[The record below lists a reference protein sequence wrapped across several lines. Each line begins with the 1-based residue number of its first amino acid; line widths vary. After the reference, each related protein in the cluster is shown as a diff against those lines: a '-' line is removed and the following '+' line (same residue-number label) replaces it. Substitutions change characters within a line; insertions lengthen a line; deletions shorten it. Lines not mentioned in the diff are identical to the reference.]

1 MSATAVHHISSFSPG
16 IEFGNLTPVQVQV
29 VGALAEGRSVI
40 RAAAAA
46 GIHRTTIH
54 NWMRTS
60 EEFRSAVDQARDHF
74 AACVADQLKELSAA
88 ALDTL
93 RQMLAS
99 GETPPT
105 VRLRAALAVLERPG
119 GLPETGWQ
127 LPEPV
132 RLPRIPTPPIPL
144 PVVAKLAPRNA
155 ACHCGSG
162 LKFKRCCGSS
172 APSPAPR
179 APMDIAARARL
190 LGRTEAAPARSAP
203 SAPLSAPI
211 DIAARGR

>member
-60 EEFRSAVDQARDHF
+60 EEFRSAVGQARDHF
-74 AACVADQLKELSAA
+74 AACVADQLKELSTA

-144 PVVAKLAPRNA
+144 PLVGTFAPLDIDARA
-155 ACHCGSG
+155 Q
-162 LKFKRCCGSS
+162 L
-172 APSPAPR
+172 PR
-179 APMDIAARARL
+179 RTGAAR
-190 LGRTEAAPARSAP
+190 GRSAP
-203 SAPLSAPI
+203 SRAPSTPI
-211 DIAARGR
+211 DIGARGR